1 VSFQNPHRTKPGKKD
16 LSTLRITAGF
26 LKGRKIAVME
36 KSGVR
41 YTSSKVREAVFN
53 ILGNVE
59 GKKLLD
65 LFAGAGSFTI
75 EALSRGAASA
85 TCVEID
91 REMARTLAGNLVSLD
106 LNNCCHVVIMD
117 VIYAIP
123 FLSKKASYDIVFID
137 PPYEKGY
144 IGKTMELLKTCK
156 ICDADTLVVIEHSK
170 RERQAACSLDGWHQI
185 ASKGYGDTVITIL
198 QAD

>member
-1 VSFQNPHRTKPGKKD
+1 MSLQDPRRIKPGNKD
-16 LSTLRITAGF
+16 LSALRITGGF
-26 LKGRKIAVME
+26 LKGRKIAVRE

-65 LFAGAGSFTI
+65 LYAGAGSLTI
-75 EALSRGAASA
+75 EALSRGASSA

-91 REMARTLAGNLVSLD
+91 REMAGMLAENLVSLD

-144 IGKTMELLKTCK
+144 IRKTMELLKTCE

-170 RERQAACSLDGWHQI
+170 RERQEVDSLDGWHHI
-185 ASKGYGDTVITIL
+185 TSKGYGDTAIAIL
-198 QAD
+198 QAG